1 MLMEALLSA
10 IGVKFVP
17 NTSGANGIRT
27 LPVLGGAVPVLH
39 NPVNPVCSS
48 SHRRDSVAPCD
59 HFPAPNNS
67 SRSSGVSSW

>member
-10 IGVKFVP
+10 IEVKFVP

-48 SHRRDSVAPCD
+48 SHLRASVAPCD
-59 HFPAPNNS
+59 H
-67 SRSSGVSSW
+67 RSLPSHW